1 MALVIMPV
9 LIVVGSTNVSAIVL
23 AQKSMV
29 FMIPLFPSF
38 LLFVISGLAETN
50 RVPFDLPEAESEL
63 VAGYHV
69 EYSAVG
75 FVLFFLAEYA
85 NILLMCSLIV
95 LLFMGGWL
103 PILGLTIIPGW
114 AWMATKVLT
123 LVFVFIWIRGT
134 LPRYRYD
141 QLMAIG
147 WKIILPLS
155 LALLFLTINY
165 MVIMGATTI

>member
-1 MALVIMPV
+1 MA
-9 LIVVGSTNVSAIVL
+9 A
-23 AQKSMV
+23 
-29 FMIPLFPSF
+29 
-38 LLFVISGLAETN
+38 
-50 RVPFDLPEAESEL
+50 
-63 VAGYHV
+63 
-69 EYSAVG
+69 
-75 FVLFFLAEYA
+75 
-85 NILLMCSLIV
+85 
-95 LLFMGGWL
+95 
-103 PILGLTIIPGW
+103 
-114 AWMATKVLT
+114 KVLT

>member
-1 MALVIMPV
+1 MPV

-95 LLFMGGWL
+95 LLFLGGWL
-103 PILGLTIIPGW
+103 PLLGLTIIPGW

-147 WKIILPLS
+147 WKVILPLS
-155 LALLFLTINY
+155 LALLFLTIY
-165 MVIMGATTI
+165 YIVIMGASTI